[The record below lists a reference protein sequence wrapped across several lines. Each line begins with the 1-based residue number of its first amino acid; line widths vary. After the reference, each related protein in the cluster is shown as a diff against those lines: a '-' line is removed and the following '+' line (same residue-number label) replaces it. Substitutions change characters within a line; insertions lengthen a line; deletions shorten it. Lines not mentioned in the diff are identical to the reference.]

1 MQRQLKLTECLL
13 LLFPLGKVQSNL
25 YTAKTPNPQ
34 FNTALNFSSP
44 KLTCYFQGEMKD
56 SQKRTRLFIS
66 SFGTK
71 NGKMVDEITCNITTP
86 RQKINMQQL

>member
-1 MQRQLKLTECLL
+1 MQRQLKLTERLL
-13 LLFPLGKVQSNL
+13 LLLPLGKVQSNL
-25 YTAKTPNPQ
+25 YTTKTPNPQ
-34 FNTALNFSSP
+34 FTALNFSSP

-86 RQKINMQQL
+86 RQTINMQQL